1 MRICRIAKRYP
12 PLPGGMELHEQYL
25 SWQQAASGHRID
37 LFVLMGSNRGSRSGM
52 QVYPA
57 IAGALWRR
65 IQIESLLSLA
75 LIAHALPR
83 AIIGRLRGRYHVI
96 HAHGDFIEALIAR
109 VLGWFFRIPAV
120 LTVHAGLRSDGIY
133 RRLAAPAFRSLDAV
147 IAVGDNIAVQV
158 EHLGVPKDRITVTHS
173 GIWCERYRSSDERA
187 AVRREL
193 DITDDEFVI
202 VNLARL
208 HALKGQTYLID
219 ALSTLSESMS
229 ATLVVVGDGPERE
242 TLEAQSNACGARV
255 VFVGDQPHD
264 QVPRYLAAADIF
276 ALTSVSLPGQQE
288 GFNTSIKEAMAA
300 GLPIVSTTTGSI
312 PSYVIEPDNG
322 VLVPERDGEAIA
334 TAIKRLASSRDLRLT
349 IGATNKYQ
357 AQSYDWSVVSKEMDK
372 AYERAGAVQ

>member
-1 MRICRIAKRYP
+1 
-12 PLPGGMELHEQYL
+12 
-25 SWQQAASGHRID
+25 
-37 LFVLMGSNRGSRSGM
+37 
-52 QVYPA
+52 
-57 IAGALWRR
+57 
-65 IQIESLLSLA
+65 
-75 LIAHALPR
+75 
-83 AIIGRLRGRYHVI
+83 
-96 HAHGDFIEALIAR
+96 
-109 VLGWFFRIPAV
+109 
-120 LTVHAGLRSDGIY
+120 
-133 RRLAAPAFRSLDAV
+133 V

-158 EHLGVPKDRITVTHS
+158 ERLGVPKDRITVTHS